1 MLISMEGI
9 LMNQIITELTEDQ
22 LHQMASIEIGR
33 VAILFTSPF
42 CGTCKVALTMLQIVQ
57 AVGVPYSLYQANI
70 NYTPYFRELW
80 QLRSIPALVLIHN
93 GKLIDIVYAIQ
104 SVDSLYAKLQIN

>member
-1 MLISMEGI
+1 
-9 LMNQIITELTEDQ
+9 MNQTITELTEQ
-22 LHQMASIEIGR
+22 ELHQVASIEIGR

-42 CGTCKVALTMLQIVQ
+42 CGTCKVALTMLKIVQ
-57 AVGVPYSLYQANI
+57 AVGVPYSLYEANI

-93 GKLIDIVYAIQ
+93 GKVIDIVYAIQ
-104 SVDSLYAKLQIN
+104 SVDSLYEKLRF